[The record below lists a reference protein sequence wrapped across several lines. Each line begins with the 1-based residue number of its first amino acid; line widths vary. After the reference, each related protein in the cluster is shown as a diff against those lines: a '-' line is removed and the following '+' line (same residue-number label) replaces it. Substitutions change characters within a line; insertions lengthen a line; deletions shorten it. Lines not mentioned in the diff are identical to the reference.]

1 MQTIA
6 HLISALI
13 LSLNSVAVSPAP
25 ADLRQAEDICGKGTI
40 SAGSDCELLNGDA
53 CAAACNATDWSRH
66 CSDQCCVAGAD
77 YGEYGECDP
86 NCVSACEYNS
96 WGDCTYNWCGSSN
109 VLFCDGQPKATN
121 GELDA
126 CLDYL
131 CKSDVDVI
139 GLVCEPPVQAE
150 RKSPKAKR

>member
-1 MQTIA
+1 
-6 HLISALI
+6 
-13 LSLNSVAVSPAP
+13 
-25 ADLRQAEDICGKGTI
+25 
-40 SAGSDCELLNGDA
+40 
-53 CAAACNATDWSRH
+53 
-66 CSDQCCVAGAD
+66 VAGAD

-131 CKSDVDVI
+131 CESDVDVI
-139 GLVCEPPVQAE
+139 GLVCEPPVKAE
-150 RKSPKAKR
+150 RTSPKAKR